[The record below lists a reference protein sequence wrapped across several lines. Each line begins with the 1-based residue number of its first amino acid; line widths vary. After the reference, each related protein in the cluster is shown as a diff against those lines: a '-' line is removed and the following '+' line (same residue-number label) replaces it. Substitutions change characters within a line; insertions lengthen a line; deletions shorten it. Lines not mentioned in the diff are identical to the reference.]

1 MATVYKITKAV
12 GEGVKV
18 GENVEADVRVVQTL
32 LADFFTPADVGDPVI
47 AVTGICDANTIEGIK
62 FFQKLFWPK
71 PDGKIDPNGNT
82 FKKLVAAVALNFA
95 PLPQSGTVG
104 YYTYSASP
112 RQWGTEK
119 AIESLK
125 SVASQFSVKKPG
137 VNIGIGDISF
147 RLGGKMSP
155 HDSHQ
160 KGKNVDI
167 RPIRTDGSQE
177 PVSID
182 DKAYSS
188 EDTKT
193 LVELLIAD
201 ANVKSI
207 LFNDSKIPNVTYYK
221 GHHNH
226 LHVNFKE

>member
-12 GEGVKV
+12 GEAVKP
-18 GENVEADVRVVQTL
+18 GENQEADVRVIQTL
-32 LADFFTPADVGDPVI
+32 LLDFFTPPDVGDPVI
-47 AVTGICDANTIEGIK
+47 SVTGLCDAATIEGIR
-62 FFQKLFWPK
+62 FFQKLFWPN
-71 PDGKIDPNGNT
+71 PDGKIDPGGMT
-82 FKKLVAAVALNFA
+82 FRKLVEIVGLKFA
-95 PLPQSGTVG
+95 PLPQNGAVG
-104 YYTYSASP
+104 YYSYAAASS
-112 RQWGTEK
+112 QWGTEK
-119 AIESLK
+119 TIESLK
-125 SVASQFSVKKPG
+125 SVASQFAVKKPG

-167 RPIRTDGSQE
+167 RPLRTDGSEE

-182 DKAYSS
+182 DDEYSHD
-188 EDTKT
+188 DTKI
-193 LVELLIAD
+193 LVELLLAD

-207 LFNDSKIPNVTYYK
+207 LFNDKKIPKVTYYQ

>member
-12 GEGVKV
+12 GEAVKP
-18 GENVEADVRVVQTL
+18 GENLEADVRVIQTL
-32 LADFFTPADVGDPVI
+32 LLDFFTPPDVGDPVV
-47 AVTGICDANTIEGIK
+47 AVTGICDEATIEGIR
-62 FFQKLFWPK
+62 FFQKLFWPS
-71 PDGKIDPNGNT
+71 PDGKIDPGGRT
-82 FKKLVAAVALNFA
+82 FRKLVEIVALKFA
-95 PLPQSGTVG
+95 PLPQGGTVG
-104 YYTYSASP
+104 YYSYSAGS

-119 AIESLK
+119 TIESLK
-125 SVASQFSVKKPG
+125 SVASQFATKKPG

-167 RPIRTDGSQE
+167 RPLRTDGLQE

-182 DKAYSS
+182 DDEYSHD
-188 EDTKT
+188 DTKL
-193 LVELLIAD
+193 LVEQLLAD

-207 LFNDSKIPNVTYYK
+207 LFNDKKIPKVTYYQ